1 MMSSINL
8 CYSKPYSVNALL
20 NKTKPFKIHGSLLIP
35 LINPPTQDTMLRIFS
50 REHELALLVQGD
62 WEGETPQ
69 SGFSSKPLNFLKSVR
84 LRFLLAKD
92 FNAMLPQPV

>member
-35 LINPPTQDTMLRIFS
+35 LINPQTQDTMLRIFS

-62 WEGETPQ
+62 WGSPPNL
-69 SGFSSKPLNFLKSVR
+69 GF
-84 LRFLLAKD
+84 
-92 FNAMLPQPV
+92 PVNH